1 MSKIKGQNLVVLFQG
16 ADMQW
21 KALAY
26 ATQCEL
32 DIQLSM
38 LEVGSADSGDWQHF
52 KGKKKGWKITCAHL
66 LSDVE
71 QPIDIDDILF
81 KGAKIKVTFTCVEDH
96 PIPKSD
102 PPQYEPDYRF
112 YGPPYG
118 YVYTRTGTAI
128 VARHTVTARHRTYV
142 ASSLELTGSG
152 PLVKGLGDQ
161 HDFGPQAAPDFGPQN
176 NPDFNI

>member
-16 ADMQW
+16 SDMQW

-32 DIQLSM
+32 DINRAM
-38 LEVGSADSGDWQHF
+38 LEVGSADSGNWQHF
-52 KGKKKGWKITCAHL
+52 KPKKMGWRITCAHL

-71 QPIDIDDILF
+71 QPVDIDELLAEGT
-81 KGAKIKVTFTCVEDH
+81 KVKITFTCVKDH
-96 PIPKSD
+96 PMPKND
-102 PPQYEPDYRF
+102 PPEYEPDFRF
-112 YGPPYG
+112 FGPPYG
-118 YVYTRTGTAI
+118 YAYTRTGDAF

-142 ASSLELTGSG
+142 SSSIALTGTG
-152 PLVKGLGDQ
+152 PLFKGLNVQ